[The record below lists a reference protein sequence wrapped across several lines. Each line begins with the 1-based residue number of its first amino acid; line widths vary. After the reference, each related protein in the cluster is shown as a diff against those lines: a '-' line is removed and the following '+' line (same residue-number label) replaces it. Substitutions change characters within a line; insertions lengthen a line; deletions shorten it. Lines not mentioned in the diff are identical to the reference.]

1 MSRIDDE
8 NKKQFRQ
15 PMKILAGIN
24 GRDTRVA
31 DNGGKSDSTCC
42 GRLFRR
48 RGAA

>member
-8 NKKQFRQ
+8 NKKQFRR

-31 DNGGKSDSTCC
+31 MTATPSMA
-42 GRLFRR
+42 L
-48 RGAA
+48 AA